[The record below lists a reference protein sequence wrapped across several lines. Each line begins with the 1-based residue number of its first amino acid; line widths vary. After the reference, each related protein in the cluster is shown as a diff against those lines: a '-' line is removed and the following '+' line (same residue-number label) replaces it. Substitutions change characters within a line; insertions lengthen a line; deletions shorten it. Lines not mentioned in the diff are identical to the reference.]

1 MSDSDLSNQYIDD
14 TFDGLLHMQ
23 GDPLPSSGVG
33 IVYDGVGNKSAL
45 SLGRQGV
52 GVTIT
57 GNLSSD
63 TLNVGALEY
72 PSTAGNENA
81 LLYQESSKKIGRLDK
96 GNLSNEYLKDLN
108 PSPYGTYSGGVIDSI
123 NINSKG
129 LVTSIALSED
139 PSDDQ
144 DTDPKTKHP
153 GTIGV
158 SKTYYFKKPQKIWDN
173 IEIDYSNNPKEVSV
187 LDVVPSTAKAIIG
200 YVTILA
206 TTSNNTKLAIG
217 ATHDNTI
224 TPKRW
229 NLIHNGWGSNIQ
241 QDGNQFA
248 CLLNTTTKK
257 FYVAMVSDI
266 EGLINNRPG
275 EVVGTLPSIDIWIIG
290 YQE

>member
-96 GNLSNEYLKDLN
+96 GDLSNEYLMDLN
-108 PSPYGTYSGGVIDSI
+108 PNPAGTYSGSVI
-123 NINSKG
+123 NKLKVNSKG
-129 LVTSIALSED
+129 LVTLVSLSED
-139 PSDDQ
+139 PPDD
-144 DTDPKTKHP
+144 DTDPDTEHK

-158 SKTYYFKKPQKIWDN
+158 SRTYYLKKPIKIANN
-173 IEIDYSNNPKEVSV
+173 ITINATDDGYTTITTSS
-187 LDVVPSTAKAIIG
+187 VVPTTAKAILG
-200 YVTILA
+200 YVSIYSSINSARVALA
-206 TTSNNTKLAIG
+206 TTHDYTI
-217 ATHDNTI
+217 ATN
-224 TPKRW
+224 RW
-229 NLIHNGWGSNIQ
+229 NLICNGKADDTSQIC
-241 QDGNQFA
+241 GNQFHA
-248 CLLNTTTKK
+248 LLASNRSE
-257 FYVAMVSDI
+257 FYVANVEDVDK
-266 EGLINNRPG
+266 LINQLDRN
-275 EVVGTLPSIDIWIIG
+275 TLNSPAHADIWIIG